1 MSSLKQQ
8 SKADAYRH
16 ELRGYQT
23 GFALA
28 AILTIVP
35 FALVAAGTLS
45 TMTVLWVVGVLGL
58 AQIIVHVRYFLHVDL
73 SPEKRE
79 ELSLMVFS
87 GSMLVVM
94 IAGMLWILFNMST
107 RMMPMS

>member
-16 ELRGYQT
+16 ELRGYLT

-35 FALVAAGTLS
+35 FALVATGTLS
-45 TMTVLWVVGVLGL
+45 AMTVLWVIGVLGL
-58 AQIIVHVRYFLHVDL
+58 EQIAVHVRYFLHVDL
-73 SPEKRE
+73 SPNKRE
-79 ELSLMVFS
+79 ELFLIVFS
-87 GSMLVVM
+87 ASLLLLM
-94 IAGMLWILFNMST
+94 ISGMLWILFNMNM
-107 RMMPMS
+107 RMMPM

>member
-1 MSSLKQQ
+1 MSNLRQQ

-16 ELRGYQT
+16 DLRGYQT

-28 AILTIVP
+28 VILTIVP
-35 FALVAAGTLS
+35 FALVATGTLS
-45 TMTVLWVVGVLGL
+45 TMAALWVIGVLGL
-58 AQIIVHVRYFLHVDL
+58 VQIAVHVRYFLHVDL

-87 GSMLVVM
+87 ASLLVVM
-94 IAGMLWILFNMST
+94 IAGMLWILFNMNA
-107 RMMPMS
+107 RMMPM

>member
-1 MSSLKQQ
+1 MSSVKQQ

-45 TMTVLWVVGVLGL
+45 TMMVLWVVGVLGL
-58 AQIIVHVRYFLHVDL
+58 VQIAVHVRYFLHVDL

-79 ELSLMVFS
+79 EFSLMVFS

-94 IAGMLWILFNMST
+94 IAGMLWILFNMNT
-107 RMMPMS
+107 RMMPM

>member
-1 MSSLKQQ
+1 MSSVKRQ

-58 AQIIVHVRYFLHVDL
+58 VQIAVHVRYFLHVDL

-79 ELSLMVFS
+79 EFSLMVFS

-94 IAGMLWILFNMST
+94 IAGMLWILFNMNT
-107 RMMPMS
+107 RMMPM